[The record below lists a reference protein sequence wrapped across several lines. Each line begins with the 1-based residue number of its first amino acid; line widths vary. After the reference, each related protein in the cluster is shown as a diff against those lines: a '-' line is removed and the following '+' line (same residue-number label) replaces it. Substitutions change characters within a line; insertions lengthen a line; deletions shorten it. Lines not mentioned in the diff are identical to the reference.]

1 MANNKF
7 KAAVKKAKGLYR
19 SGRYKTF
26 ADAVKAAYKKKTKVK
41 LIKPPAHPYSAKK
54 KNKRTPKGLYKILS
68 ESKNGYV
75 IKDKYGDIIR
85 LDRKRFQGKKYK
97 KMRVKSAKRI
107 GSVKNNLEASLG
119 RAMVEHFKTQSY
131 SRTKQLDKTIRG
143 LKKKLRSL

>member
-26 ADAVKAAYKKKTKVK
+26 ADAVKAAYKKKTTKRRKKV
-41 LIKPPAHPYSAKK
+41 SSV
-54 KNKRTPKGLYKILS
+54 KRTVKRKRR
-68 ESKNGYV
+68 
-75 IKDKYGDIIR
+75 IIR
-85 LDRKRFQGKKYK
+85 KVRTVKR
-97 KMRVKSAKRI
+97 SNPKRSI
-107 GSVKNNLEASLG
+107 EQSLG